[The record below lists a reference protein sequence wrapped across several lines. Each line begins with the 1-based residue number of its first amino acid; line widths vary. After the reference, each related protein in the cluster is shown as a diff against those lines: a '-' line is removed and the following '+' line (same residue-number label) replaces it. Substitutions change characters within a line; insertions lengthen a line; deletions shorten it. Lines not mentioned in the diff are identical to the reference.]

1 MNLNNQGNAKIVTIL
16 VTLLGVGTLYF
27 SQGQEIK
34 GTSTSTTAT
43 ISSIPTTI
51 EKTYI
56 ETKEKYID
64 QPLSMLDESKKNLE
78 NMNLISNNET
88 KKVLAITDNAV
99 AETIPPKKVEII
111 SKNEDLSKLTDQ
123 MVANCKEITKE
134 YEKLHQK

>member
-1 MNLNNQGNAKIVTIL
+1 
-16 VTLLGVGTLYF
+16 
-27 SQGQEIK
+27 
-34 GTSTSTTAT
+34 
-43 ISSIPTTI
+43 
-51 EKTYI
+51 
-56 ETKEKYID
+56 
-64 QPLSMLDESKKNLE
+64 
-78 NMNLISNNET
+78 MNLISNNET